1 MSKKSGNLFVNIMTS
16 GKSFDSRDEASM
28 DTMVRY
34 ILLNFLIFLGGSLL
48 FIFGFENLAEGQYVQ
63 AAADLVMGSVTVVA
77 FITLRTNA
85 PFIVSSLMTVVP
97 FAVLCS
103 FFAQSGGAQGS
114 GVMWSFSFPMMAVFL
129 LGMGPGIL
137 LSILVFAVILLSLF
151 LPGFSPMAFQ
161 TSFAFRTVGV
171 YVLVLAITVVYELTK
186 MAKERSVFKLNRVLQ
201 AERDEI
207 AAMKDNLKVGLFLM
221 DGEYEIQPQY
231 SAALEDILSES
242 SLQGHSFVDYLKNS
256 LQDKEQE
263 TLRDYFQM
271 VYNRSFDAQMLEDI
285 NPLHQFNYVHGATG
299 ETKTLRCS
307 FTPITREDGRVL
319 ILGVLQ
325 DVTREVELQKQLEQ
339 EEGKREQEMHALFEV
354 IHVEPRVLNDFIED
368 TEFEFDRINE
378 ILKDKSRTAKQTMI
392 DMYQSVHAIKSN
404 AVILG
409 LDSFSKKLHKLEDEI
424 RVLRDSDSVTFE
436 ETLHITVEL
445 DKLMKIKDG
454 FKDIIRKIAN
464 FTQGESRMQEDT
476 VLRHTLEKTV
486 EKASYELGK
495 KARLVVSKIDPAA
508 IERGPRR
515 VMKEVLMQLVR
526 NAVYHGIESPDVRES
541 GGKSSI
547 GEIHL
552 SVELVDDSTI
562 VMELKD
568 DGKGLDFP
576 AIREKAVQSGLITDT
591 AKLDDKGALVQALFS
606 SGFSTASHAD
616 MYAGRGVGLN
626 LVKERVS
633 ELKGSISLK
642 SEDGKGTA
650 FKISLPAQP
659 VSGAAISA

>member
-1 MSKKSGNLFVNIMTS
+1 MSKKSGNLFLNIMTS

-34 ILLNFLIFLGGSLL
+34 ILLNFLIFLGGTLL
-48 FIFGFENLAEGQYVQ
+48 FIFGFENLAKGQFIQ
-63 AAADLVMGSVTVVA
+63 AVADLCMGSLTIVA

-85 PFIVSSLMTVVP
+85 LFMVSSLMTVVP
-97 FAVLCS
+97 FAVLCA

-129 LGMGPGIL
+129 LGMGPGIF
-137 LSILVFAVILLSLF
+137 LSVLVFAVILLSLF
-151 LPGFSPMAFQ
+151 LPGFSPLEFHP
-161 TSFAFRTVGV
+161 SFAFRTVGV

-186 MAKERSVFKLNRVLQ
+186 MAKERSVFKLNKVLQ

-221 DGEYEIQPQY
+221 DGGYEIQPQY
-231 SAALEDILSES
+231 SAALEDILSENA
-242 SLQGHSFVDYLKNS
+242 LQGHSFIEYLRNS
-256 LQDKEQE
+256 LQDREQE
-263 TLRDYFQM
+263 TLQDYFQM
-271 VYNRSFDAQMLEDI
+271 VYNRSFDSRMLEDI
-285 NPLHQFNYVHGATG
+285 NPLHQFTYVHGVTG
-299 ETKTLRCS
+299 EEKTLRCS

-319 ILGVLQ
+319 ILGALQ

-368 TEFEFDRINE
+368 TDFEFNRINE
-378 ILKDKSRTAKQTMI
+378 ILKDKTRTAKQTMI

-409 LDSFSKKLHKLEDEI
+409 LESFSKKLHKLEDEI
-424 RVLRDSDSVTFE
+424 RILRDGDSVSFE

-464 FTQGESRMQEDT
+464 FTRGESRMQEDT
-476 VLRHTLEKTV
+476 VLRQTLEKTV
-486 EKASYELGK
+486 DKASSELGK
-495 KARLVVSKIDPAA
+495 KARLVVGRIDPAA

-526 NAVYHGIESPDVRES
+526 NAVYHGIEKPEVRES

-568 DGKGLDFP
+568 DGKGLDFA
-576 AIREKAVQSGLITDT
+576 AIRDKVAQSGLFSDSS
-591 AKLDDKGALVQALFS
+591 KLEDKNALVQALFE

-616 MYAGRGVGLN
+616 LYAGRGVGLN

-633 ELKGSISLK
+633 ELKGSINIK
-642 SEDGKGTA
+642 SEVGRGTT
-650 FKISLPAQP
+650 FKISIPASP
-659 VSGAAISA
+659 ASGAAISA

>member
-1 MSKKSGNLFVNIMTS
+1 
-16 GKSFDSRDEASM
+16 
-28 DTMVRY
+28 
-34 ILLNFLIFLGGSLL
+34 
-48 FIFGFENLAEGQYVQ
+48 
-63 AAADLVMGSVTVVA
+63 
-77 FITLRTNA
+77 
-85 PFIVSSLMTVVP
+85 
-97 FAVLCS
+97 
-103 FFAQSGGAQGS
+103 
-114 GVMWSFSFPMMAVFL
+114 MMAVFL
-129 LGMGPGIL
+129 LGMGPGIF
-137 LSILVFAVILLSLF
+137 LSVLVFAVILLSLF
-151 LPGFSPMAFQ
+151 LPGFSPLEFHP
-161 TSFAFRTVGV
+161 SFAFRTVGV

-186 MAKERSVFKLNRVLQ
+186 MAKERSVFKLNKVLQ

-221 DGEYEIQPQY
+221 DGGYEIQPQY
-231 SAALEDILSES
+231 SAALEDILSENA
-242 SLQGHSFVDYLKNS
+242 LQGHSFIEYLRNS
-256 LQDKEQE
+256 LQDREQE
-263 TLRDYFQM
+263 TLQDYFQM
-271 VYNRSFDAQMLEDI
+271 VYNRSFDSRMLEDI
-285 NPLHQFNYVHGATG
+285 NPLHQFTYVHGVTG
-299 ETKTLRCS
+299 EEKTLRCS

-319 ILGVLQ
+319 ILGALQ

-368 TEFEFDRINE
+368 TDFEFNRINE
-378 ILKDKSRTAKQTMI
+378 ILKDKTRSAKQTMI
-392 DMYQSVHAIKSN
+392 YMYQSVHAIKSN

-409 LDSFSKKLHKLEDEI
+409 LESFSKKLHKLEDEI
-424 RVLRDSDSVTFE
+424 RILRDGDSVSFE

-464 FTQGESRMQEDT
+464 FTRGESRMQEDT
-476 VLRHTLEKTV
+476 VLRQTLEKTV
-486 EKASYELGK
+486 DKASSELGK
-495 KARLVVSKIDPAA
+495 KARLVVGRIDPAA

-526 NAVYHGIESPDVRES
+526 NAVYHGIEKPEVRES

-568 DGKGLDFP
+568 DGKGLDFA
-576 AIREKAVQSGLITDT
+576 AIRDKVAQSGLFSDSS
-591 AKLDDKGALVQALFS
+591 KLEDKNALVQALFE

-616 MYAGRGVGLN
+616 LYAGRGVGLN

-633 ELKGSISLK
+633 ELKGSINIK
-642 SEDGKGTA
+642 SEVGRGTT
-650 FKISLPAQP
+650 FKISIPASP
-659 VSGAAISA
+659 ASGAAISA